1 MFSAN
6 KKIADG
12 LLSRRMSG
20 ARFRSSTNLYGF
32 SSSRGQNWGA
42 SRQRQQQQPSISL
55 PVSSF
60 LSKSDDS
67 NRRWFSSIRRS
78 MPLSMMAK
86 IEILSLGEDDS
97 DAVQS
102 GILTRVMPVN
112 SMVRAGDVVAT
123 VMLPPRIQTIKSSSS
138 NDGNDD
144 DQDEQK
150 DEKEVAI
157 YAPQTGR
164 VTEVFHQIR
173 DPVKIGDYLMNIDD
187 KIVQADIKALEEQL
201 QKIMIGQQQQQQQ
214 EKPRLPDD
222 YVKTLLEI
230 EDPSRLQTIVQHI
243 PAPLQNLSLPLYER
257 LMELQKEDPAELANT
272 HTQIGVVMY
281 NLGDLEMTLHHLHK
295 ALELRE
301 EALGSD
307 HPQVA
312 ATCIHLG
319 ALYRNSGDFETS
331 LKHMLQAVD
340 IQKKSLGEEH
350 PVVASTYNNIGALHY
365 QSNDFARAIQ
375 EYEKALNIHLKDSGE
390 QHVDTAGTYHNL
402 GVAWKHLGDLKTAK
416 EYLQKALHVR
426 QQKAGEV
433 EKGEKSSNVG
443 SAAAADVAVSHT
455 ALGQLY
461 AEMINYEAAM
471 EQYDAALVIQKDIFG
486 SDSPMAA
493 TGHNNIGAV
502 HYERGNYAHALKEY
516 QIGLEILSDKEPNHI
531 DTAASWNNVG
541 LTHLKMGEA
550 GKALEQHQEALRI
563 LTGIYGPKHPNLAT
577 TIGSIGNVY
586 KIQELWE
593 KALTEYEVAHEL
605 LESAL
610 GTSEHPD
617 VASSY
622 NNMGLVLSQ
631 LPDRQDEAL
640 EKYRAA
646 CESFAKSLGSVHPH
660 CGSCHFNIAL
670 MLQSQG
676 LKEDAK
682 TEFEAARDIWTT
694 HFGPGHVH
702 TENAQKGVDECR

>member
-1 MFSAN
+1 
-6 KKIADG
+6 
-12 LLSRRMSG
+12 
-20 ARFRSSTNLYGF
+20 
-32 SSSRGQNWGA
+32 
-42 SRQRQQQQPSISL
+42 
-55 PVSSF
+55 
-60 LSKSDDS
+60 
-67 NRRWFSSIRRS
+67 
-78 MPLSMMAK
+78 MPLSMMAN
-86 IEILSLGEDDS
+86 IEILSLGDDS

-123 VMLPPRIQTIKSSSS
+123 VMLPPRIQTIKISS
-138 NDGNDD
+138 NDANDD

-173 DPVKIGDYLMNIDD
+173 DPVKIGDYLMHIDD

-201 QKIMIGQQQQQQQ
+201 QKIMIGQQQQ
-214 EKPRLPDD
+214 EKPKLPDD

-243 PAPLQNLSLPLYER
+243 PAPLQSLSLPLYER
-257 LMELQKEDPAELANT
+257 LMELQKEDPTELANT

-319 ALYRNSGDFETS
+319 ALYRNSGDFESS
-331 LKHMLQAVD
+331 LKYMLQAVD

-365 QSNDFARAIQ
+365 QSNDFARAIR

-390 QHVDTAGTYHNL
+390 LHVDTAGTYHNL
-402 GVAWKHLGDLKTAK
+402 GVAWKHLGDFKTAK

-426 QQKAGEV
+426 QHHYKQQQIACGE
-433 EKGEKSSNVG
+433 EKGEKSSNAG
-443 SAAAADVAVSHT
+443 TAAAAAAAADVAVSHT

-461 AEMINYEAAM
+461 AEMVNHEAAM
-471 EQYDAALVIQKDIFG
+471 EQYDAALVIQKQIFG
-486 SDSPMAA
+486 PDSPMAA
-493 TGHNNIGAV
+493 TGHNNIGAI
-502 HYERGNYAHALKEY
+502 HYERGKYADALKEY
-516 QIGLEILSDKEPNHI
+516 QTGLEILSAKEPNHI

-541 LTHLKMGEA
+541 LTNLKMGEA
-550 GKALEQHQEALRI
+550 GKALEHHQEALRI

-586 KIQELWE
+586 KIQELWK

-610 GTSEHPD
+610 GTSHHPD

-622 NNMGLVLSQ
+622 NNIGLVLSQ
-631 LPDRQDEAL
+631 LPGREEEAL

-646 CESFAKSLGSVHPH
+646 CESFAKSMGSQHPH

-702 TENAQKGVDECR
+702 TENAQKGVDECS